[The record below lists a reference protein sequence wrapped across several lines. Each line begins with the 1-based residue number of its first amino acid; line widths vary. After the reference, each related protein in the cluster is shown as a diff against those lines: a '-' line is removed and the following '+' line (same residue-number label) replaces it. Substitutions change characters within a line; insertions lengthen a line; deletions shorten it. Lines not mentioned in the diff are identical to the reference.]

1 MTAINVKL
9 MPFKVVEVLAATDL
23 MLEQSYN
30 DYGQIFLVKVEES
43 VINVAGQKPI
53 KGTSY
58 FRIFA
63 GIHMSMIFVQHGRNR
78 SIATTYLE
86 SDEFGVQVKSVSI
99 KNEDMPTPLDDS
111 RPRLV
116 FECANSTF
124 RFGGPDEV
132 KTQVEVEKAVLSH
145 KVSLVAHDMMTK
157 IANSVLQ
164 ETTEAQL
171 HVQD

>member
-1 MTAINVKL
+1 M
-9 MPFKVVEVLAATDL
+9 
-23 MLEQSYN
+23 
-30 DYGQIFLVKVEES
+30 KVEES
-43 VINVAGQKPI
+43 VINVLRPEADQGHVLFPYLRWNSHVDDLRPARSQSGASQPR
-53 KGTSY
+53 TSNRTSSA
-58 FRIFA
+58 FRSSPC
-63 GIHMSMIFVQHGRNR
+63 HQ
-78 SIATTYLE
+78 
-86 SDEFGVQVKSVSI
+86 
-99 KNEDMPTPLDDS
+99 NEDMPTPLDDS

-116 FECANSTF
+116 FECANATF

-157 IANSVLQ
+157 IANTVLQ